1 MSKKATFDSS
11 TSPFVALPTRKLLF
25 RRLADPLWLDRR
37 FWLALL
43 LVAGISSIH
52 IGLSLSFGERM
63 TTFPNFVWILPILAP
78 IAYAGLV
85 FGLIGSLSITFAAII
100 AIVPGELLISHTAS
114 ELWGA
119 GSICAIAIVIAIMVS
134 CDLGRSR
141 STTDPATTVEVLPEE
156 EQRFRIA
163 FEDTMVAMA
172 VVGLDGHLLRVNRSL
187 STMLG
192 YSPNELIGT
201 NFLDYTHPD
210 DRQLTL
216 AMNNELAIGKA
227 DQLSYVKRLIDRSGR
242 TITAEVSRSLA
253 KDNRGVTIYIVASL
267 RDLTAERTAE
277 TRIVESEQRFRL
289 AFEDNMAGMVLH
301 DRQGNFVDA
310 NEAFCT
316 MVGYSVKELSEHTTA
331 PFLHPDDNELATP
344 QHRRLLSGQA
354 SSSRIVTRYLH
365 KNGDVIHVEV
375 ARSVARDEHGEPI
388 FFVSSVRDITGER
401 SLTEQLSHQAT
412 HDSLT
417 GLPNRQ
423 FLKDRVTQAHDK
435 LELSGGYNALLL
447 LDIDDFK
454 GVNDTFGHYTGD
466 QLLVGLARRLEAVTR
481 ASDTLSRFAGDE
493 FVYLAEGLA
502 SSADAEALA
511 RRLLSV
517 LDTPFVLDQSTIQ
530 RSATVGTVVWDIRSD
545 KGYDELIQAADT
557 AMYEA
562 KRQGKAR
569 NVLYTP
575 DMSERAS
582 NSFKLAQELGLAVT
596 NNELA
601 MHYQPL
607 VELSSG
613 RIVGFESLMRWHH
626 PTLGTVSPEIFIP
639 LAEQNNLIL
648 KLDSFAMN
656 RASTVAASWEAGTP
670 DRAPPYV
677 TINLS
682 ARHFHD
688 PTLLPLLEQTLATTN
703 LVPER
708 LVLEITESV
717 ALQDIDS
724 AIRVINHIKHL
735 GMTLALDDFGTGYSS
750 LSYLAKLEPNV
761 IKIDRSFVSPA
772 SKSNYAQRSVE
783 AIVSL
788 CRVLG
793 ITVLAE
799 GIETSVQLKELLH
812 LGCDLG
818 QGFLFSHAIPADQI
832 QPAEALVLK
841 NWQEAAEPSLR

>member
-1 MSKKATFDSS
+1 
-11 TSPFVALPTRKLLF
+11 
-25 RRLADPLWLDRR
+25 
-37 FWLALL
+37 
-43 LVAGISSIH
+43 
-52 IGLSLSFGERM
+52 M
-63 TTFPNFVWILPILAP
+63 TAIPNFVWILPVLAP
-78 IAYAGLV
+78 IVYAGLV
-85 FGLIGSLSITFAAII
+85 FGLIGSLSVTLVAII
-100 AIVPGELLISHTAS
+100 AMAPGELLISHTRS

-119 GSICAIAIVIAIMVS
+119 GSIYAIAIIIAIMVS
-134 CDLGRSR
+134 CDLDRSR
-141 STTDPATTVEVLPEE
+141 LTADATTTVEVLPEE
-156 EQRFRIA
+156 EQRFRLA
-163 FEDTMVAMA
+163 FEDAMVAMA
-172 VVGLDGHLLRVNRSL
+172 VVDLDGHLLRVNRSL
-187 STMLG
+187 SVMLG
-192 YSPNELIGT
+192 YSSDELVGT
-201 NFLDYTHPD
+201 NFLDYTHPV
-210 DRQLTL
+210 DRRLTL

-227 DQLSYVKRLIDRSGR
+227 EQLSYVKRLIDRNGR

-253 KDNRGVTIYIVASL
+253 KDHRGVPIYVVASL
-267 RDLTAERTAE
+267 RDLTAERAAE

-310 NEAFCT
+310 NEAFCM
-316 MVGYSVKELSEHTTA
+316 MVGYSVGELSGHNPA
-331 PFLHPDDNELATP
+331 PFLHPDDSEMNTP
-344 QHRRLLSGQA
+344 QYRRLLSGEA
-354 SSSRIVTRYLH
+354 TSSRVVTRYLH

-435 LELSGGYNALLL
+435 LERTGGCNALLL

-466 QLLVGLARRLEAVTR
+466 QLLITLARRLEAVTPP
-481 ASDTLSRFAGDE
+481 SDTLSRFAGDE
-493 FVYLAEGLA
+493 FVYLAEGLG
-502 SSADAEALA
+502 SCADADTLA
-511 RRLLSV
+511 KRLLPV
-517 LDTPFVLDQSTIQ
+517 LDAPFVLDQSTIQ
-530 RSATVGTVVWDIRSD
+530 RSATVGTVVWDVGSD
-545 KGYDELIQAADT
+545 KEYDELIQSADT

-569 NVLYTP
+569 NVFYTP

-582 NSFKLAQELGLAVT
+582 NSFKLTQELGLALT
-596 NNELA
+596 NDELS

-607 VELSSG
+607 VELSTG
-613 RIVGFESLMRWHH
+613 RIAGFESLMRWYH
-626 PTLGTVSPEIFIP
+626 PTLGVVSPEIFIP
-639 LAEQNNLIL
+639 LADQNNLIL
-648 KLDSFAMN
+648 KLDSFAMD
-656 RASTVAASWEAGTP
+656 RASTVAASWEAGIP
-670 DRAPPYV
+670 DRVPPYV

-688 PTLLPLLEQTLATTN
+688 PTLLPMIEQTLASTN
-703 LVPER
+703 LAPER

-717 ALQDIDS
+717 ALQDINS
-724 AIRVINHIKHL
+724 AVRVINRIKSL

-761 IKIDRSFVSPA
+761 IKIDRSFISPA
-772 SKSNYAQRSVE
+772 LKSNYAQRSVE

-788 CRVLG
+788 CHVLG

-799 GIETSVQLKELLH
+799 GIETSAQLKELLR

-818 QGFLFSHAIPADQI
+818 QGFLFSHAVPADQV
-832 QPAEALVLK
+832 QPAMALALK
-841 NWQEAAEPSLR
+841 NWSESADPAYR